1 MTVIKLQRPSDSG
14 ELDHTQLAEMLASP
28 DDLVFCQ
35 AQFWRVDADNIWRP
49 YPDEQITQHLQEEC
63 RAHGLTATANRVRG
77 AAAMAKG
84 VFYRDVAWDQ
94 ADRRAICA
102 SNGVLTYHGGV
113 WQLAPYKRDDFR
125 RIRLAVEYDPKATA
139 PRFQQYLA
147 EVFRGCPD
155 AKDRAHAL
163 LEFIGLSLTT
173 STEFERAL
181 MLLGNGSNGKSKAL
195 TVISEMVGT
204 DHRAAIAL
212 DQLDNR
218 FQLAHLDAKLI
229 NVMSETSEGGDL
241 PDAQIKQLISGELI
255 TAEHKLRPPFSFRP
269 MAKFWL
275 ATNHLPSTRDFSE
288 GVFRRFT
295 VLAFPNKFERG
306 KQDTDLDAKLRAELP
321 GILNLAL
328 MALGEAFDRGTLT
341 EPPSSR
347 EILANWRRSS
357 DQVLQFFDEEL
368 VDDPGISTPSADIY
382 QAYQEWATRAGVM
395 RKLGRNSLTQRLAAM
410 GYEPAKGTGG
420 VRLIWGLRCR
430 LASDWGRQ

>member
-1 MTVIKLQRPSDSG
+1 
-14 ELDHTQLAEMLASP
+14 
-28 DDLVFCQ
+28 
-35 AQFWRVDADNIWRP
+35 
-49 YPDEQITQHLQEEC
+49 
-63 RAHGLTATANRVRG
+63 
-77 AAAMAKG
+77 
-84 VFYRDVAWDQ
+84 
-94 ADRRAICA
+94 
-102 SNGVLTYHGGV
+102 
-113 WQLAPYKRDDFR
+113 
-125 RIRLAVEYDPKATA
+125 
-139 PRFQQYLA
+139 
-147 EVFRGCPD
+147 
-155 AKDRAHAL
+155 L